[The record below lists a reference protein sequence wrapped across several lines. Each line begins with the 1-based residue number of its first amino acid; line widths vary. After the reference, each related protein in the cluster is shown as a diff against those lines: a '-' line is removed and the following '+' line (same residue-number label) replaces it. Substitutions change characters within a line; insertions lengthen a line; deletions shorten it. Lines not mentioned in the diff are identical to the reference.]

1 MVVNLEMEDF
11 FADDSE
17 ELVGIEELSDTKEE
31 VVDSE
36 EFLDGLDD
44 LEDSESSIAVVEE
57 DSHETSEAGVSSED
71 ELTDSLNEEP
81 EQSKEVVNTVERY
94 SSTELSYPCFVLDG
108 SEVFPK
114 HIISGLTK
122 MIESSLTV
130 EDTIKV
136 YVSINGNLSSIGGV
150 SPLQVKAI
158 IDLLGREKIT
168 AYYEKG
174 YVLKG
179 DLIYTLSS

>member
-11 FADDSE
+11 FADE
-17 ELVGIEELSDTKEE
+17 EDEVLVGVDELDNEEEE
-31 VVDSE
+31 
-36 EFLDGLDD
+36 LDGLDD
-44 LEDSESSIAVVEE
+44 LEDLDESLEVVEDDSSELVE
-57 DSHETSEAGVSSED
+57 DFGVSSEE
-71 ELTDSLNEEP
+71 ELEPTDEEP
-81 EQSKEVVNTVERY
+81 EQPKEVVNTVERY
-94 SSTELSYPCFVLDG
+94 SSTELAYPCFVLDG

-122 MIESSLTV
+122 MIESSLTI

-136 YVSINGNLSSIGGV
+136 YVSIDGNLSSIGGV
-150 SPLQVKAI
+150 SSLQVKAI
-158 IDLLGREKIT
+158 IDLLGRDKIT

-174 YVLKG
+174 YVLNG

>member
-11 FADDSE
+11 FADEEDEDLVGVE
-17 ELVGIEELSDTKEE
+17 ELNDTEEE
-31 VVDSE
+31 
-36 EFLDGLDD
+36 LDGLDD
-44 LEDSESSIAVVEE
+44 LEDLDESLEVVEE
-57 DSHETSEAGVSSED
+57 EVTESSELRVSSKAEVD
-71 ELTDSLNEEP
+71 ESLDEEP
-81 EQSKEVVNTVERY
+81 EQPKEVVNTVERY
-94 SSTELSYPCFVLDG
+94 SSTELAYPCFVLDG

-122 MIESSLTV
+122 MIESSLTI

-136 YVSINGNLSSIGGV
+136 YVSVDGNLSSIGGV
-150 SPLQVKAI
+150 SSLQVKAI
-158 IDLLGREKIT
+158 IDLLGRDKIT

-174 YVLKG
+174 YVLNG

>member
-11 FADDSE
+11 FAEDSE
-17 ELVGIEELSDTKEE
+17 ELVDIKELETSSEEGLENLEELEDLEEFEEPVEEE
-31 VVDSE
+31 VVAPTIEEGIDEE
-36 EFLDGLDD
+36 EF
-44 LEDSESSIAVVEE
+44 EE
-57 DSHETSEAGVSSED
+57 TF
-71 ELTDSLNEEP
+71 
-81 EQSKEVVNTVERY
+81 KEVVNTVERY
-94 SSTELSYPCFVLDG
+94 SSTELAYPCFVLDG

-122 MIESSLTV
+122 MIESSLTI

-136 YVSINGNLSSIGGV
+136 YVSIDGNLSSIGGV
-150 SPLQVKAI
+150 SSLQVKAI

-168 AYYEKG
+168 AYYEKE
-174 YVLKG
+174 YVLNG

>member
-11 FADDSE
+11 FADE
-17 ELVGIEELSDTKEE
+17 EEEDLVGIEELSDDEGDL
-31 VVDSE
+31 DS
-36 EFLDGLDD
+36 LDD
-44 LEDSESSIAVVEE
+44 LEDFDESLEVVGE
-57 DSHETSEAGVSSED
+57 DSYEEEEGGVYPEAE
-71 ELTDSLNEEP
+71 ELEPVEEEP
-81 EQSKEVVNTVERY
+81 EQPKEVVNTVERY

-136 YVSINGNLSSIGGV
+136 YVSIDGTLSSIGGV
-150 SPLQVKAI
+150 SSLQVKAI

-174 YVLKG
+174 YVLNG

>member
-11 FADDSE
+11 FADEENEDLVGVE
-17 ELVGIEELSDTKEE
+17 ELNDTEEE
-31 VVDSE
+31 
-36 EFLDGLDD
+36 LDGLDD
-44 LEDSESSIAVVEE
+44 LEDLDEILEVVEE
-57 DSHETSEAGVSSED
+57 EVAESVELGVSSEAEVD
-71 ELTDSLNEEP
+71 ESFDEEP
-81 EQSKEVVNTVERY
+81 QQPKEVVNTVERY
-94 SSTELSYPCFVLDG
+94 SSTELAYPCFVLDG

-136 YVSINGNLSSIGGV
+136 YVSIDGNLSSIGGV
-150 SPLQVKAI
+150 SSLQVKAI

-174 YVLKG
+174 YVLTG

>member
-17 ELVGIEELSDTKEE
+17 ELVGIEDLSETEE
-31 VVDSE
+31 VAESE
-36 EFLDGLDD
+36 EILDGLDD
-44 LEDSESSIAVVEE
+44 LEDLDEGLEVAEE
-57 DSHETSEAGVSSED
+57 DSSDLEESGVSP
-71 ELTDSLNEEP
+71 EE
-81 EQSKEVVNTVERY
+81 EVAESFEEEYKEVVNTVERY
-94 SSTELSYPCFVLDG
+94 SSTELAYPCFVLDG

-136 YVSINGNLSSIGGV
+136 YVSIDGNLSSIGGV
-150 SPLQVKAI
+150 SSLQVKAI

-174 YVLKG
+174 YVLNG

>member
-17 ELVGIEELSDTKEE
+17 ELVGIEELNE
-31 VVDSE
+31 SE
-36 EFLDGLDD
+36 ED
-44 LEDSESSIAVVEE
+44 LEDLEE
-57 DSHETSEAGVSSED
+57 LEDLDELEEPVGDEEVIESSED
-71 ELTDSLNEEP
+71 RGISEEEFEDTP
-81 EQSKEVVNTVERY
+81 KEVVNTVERY
-94 SSTELSYPCFVLDG
+94 SSTELAYPCFVLDG

-122 MIESSLTV
+122 MIESSLTI

-136 YVSINGNLSSIGGV
+136 YVSIDGNLSSIGGV
-150 SPLQVKAI
+150 SSLQVKAI
-158 IDLLGREKIT
+158 IDLLGRDKIT

-174 YVLKG
+174 YVLTG

>member
-1 MVVNLEMEDF
+1 MVVDLEMEDF
-11 FADDSE
+11 FDSE
-17 ELVGIEELSDTKEE
+17 EDLVGIEDLEPLEEDMPEDLEESSEE
-31 VVDSE
+31 VSE
-36 EFLDGLDD
+36 ESED
-44 LEDSESSIAVVEE
+44 LVEEEE
-57 DSHETSEAGVSSED
+57 DSTSQDTESE
-71 ELTDSLNEEP
+71 
-81 EQSKEVVNTVERY
+81 KEVVNTVERY
-94 SSTELSYPCFVLDG
+94 SSTDLAYPCFVLDG

-150 SPLQVKAI
+150 SSVQVKAI
-158 IDLLGREKIT
+158 IDLLGRDKIT
-168 AYYEKG
+168 AYYEEG
-174 YVLKG
+174 YILKG

>member
-1 MVVNLEMEDF
+1 MVVDLEMEDF

-17 ELVGIEELSDTKEE
+17 ELVGVEELEPLEE
-31 VVDSE
+31 
-36 EFLDGLDD
+36 DD
-44 LEDSESSIAVVEE
+44 LEDLDEALEEVTEEAPLEAKGIAEEVEE
-57 DSHETSEAGVSSED
+57 K
-71 ELTDSLNEEP
+71 EEP
-81 EQSKEVVNTVERY
+81 EKEVVNTIERY

-136 YVSINGNLSSIGGV
+136 YVSIDGTLSSIGGV
-150 SPLQVKAI
+150 SSLQVKAI
-158 IDLLGREKIT
+158 IDLLGRDKIT
-168 AYYEKG
+168 AYYERG
-174 YVLKG
+174 YVLNG

>member
-17 ELVGIEELSDTKEE
+17 ELVGIEELETSSEEELEDLEEFEEPVEEE
-31 VVDSE
+31 VVAPMIEECIDEE
-36 EFLDGLDD
+36 EF
-44 LEDSESSIAVVEE
+44 ED
-57 DSHETSEAGVSSED
+57 T
-71 ELTDSLNEEP
+71 P
-81 EQSKEVVNTVERY
+81 KEVVNTVERY

-122 MIESSLTV
+122 MIESSLTI
-130 EDTIKV
+130 ENTIKV
-136 YVSINGNLSSIGGV
+136 YVSIDGNISSIGGV
-150 SPLQVKAI
+150 SSLQVKAI

-174 YVLKG
+174 YVLNG

>member
-11 FADDSE
+11 FADEEDEVLVGVE
-17 ELVGIEELSDTKEE
+17 ELDNEEEE
-31 VVDSE
+31 
-36 EFLDGLDD
+36 LDGLDD
-44 LEDSESSIAVVEE
+44 LEDLDESLEVVEDDSSELVE
-57 DSHETSEAGVSSED
+57 DFGVSSEE
-71 ELTDSLNEEP
+71 ELEPTDEEP
-81 EQSKEVVNTVERY
+81 EQPKEVVNTVERY
-94 SSTELSYPCFVLDG
+94 SSTELTYPCFVLDG

-122 MIESSLTV
+122 MIESSLTI

-136 YVSINGNLSSIGGV
+136 YVSIDGNLSSIGGV
-150 SPLQVKAI
+150 SSLQVKAI

-174 YVLKG
+174 YVLNG

>member
-17 ELVGIEELSDTKEE
+17 ELVGIGELETSSEEELEDLDELEDLEELEELVEDEE
-31 VVDSE
+31 VIDSSEVEVINEE
-36 EFLDGLDD
+36 EFEG
-44 LEDSESSIAVVEE
+44 
-57 DSHETSEAGVSSED
+57 T
-71 ELTDSLNEEP
+71 P
-81 EQSKEVVNTVERY
+81 KEVVNTVERY
-94 SSTELSYPCFVLDG
+94 SSTELAYPCFVLDG

-122 MIESSLTV
+122 MIESSLTI

-136 YVSINGNLSSIGGV
+136 YVSIEGNLSSIGGV
-150 SPLQVKAI
+150 SSLQVKAI

-174 YVLKG
+174 YVLTG

>member
-11 FADDSE
+11 FADEEDEDLVGVE
-17 ELVGIEELSDTKEE
+17 ELDDTEEE
-31 VVDSE
+31 
-36 EFLDGLDD
+36 LDGLDD
-44 LEDSESSIAVVEE
+44 LEDLDESIEVVEE
-57 DSHETSEAGVSSED
+57 DSSELSELGVSPEA
-71 ELTDSLNEEP
+71 EVNESLDEEP
-81 EQSKEVVNTVERY
+81 EQPKEVVNTVERY
-94 SSTELSYPCFVLDG
+94 SSTELAYPCFVLDG

-122 MIESSLTV
+122 MIESSLTI

-136 YVSINGNLSSIGGV
+136 YVSIDGNLSSIGGV
-150 SPLQVKAI
+150 SSLQVKAI
-158 IDLLGREKIT
+158 IDLLGRDKIT

-174 YVLKG
+174 YVLNG

>member
-17 ELVGIEELSDTKEE
+17 ELVGVEELETSSEEELEDLDELEDLEELEEPVEDKVIESPEVEGIEEEVEDT
-31 VVDSE
+31 
-36 EFLDGLDD
+36 
-44 LEDSESSIAVVEE
+44 
-57 DSHETSEAGVSSED
+57 
-71 ELTDSLNEEP
+71 P
-81 EQSKEVVNTVERY
+81 KEVVNTVERY
-94 SSTELSYPCFVLDG
+94 SSTELAYPCFVLDG

-122 MIESSLTV
+122 MIESSLTI

-136 YVSINGNLSSIGGV
+136 YVSIEGNLSSIGGV
-150 SPLQVKAI
+150 SSLQVKAI

-174 YVLKG
+174 YVLTG

>member
-11 FADDSE
+11 FADE
-17 ELVGIEELSDTKEE
+17 EEEDLVGIGELSESEDDL
-31 VVDSE
+31 DS
-36 EFLDGLDD
+36 LDD
-44 LEDSESSIAVVEE
+44 LEDLDESLEVVEE
-57 DSHETSEAGVSSED
+57 DSSESAEDIGVSPKEVLEPID
-71 ELTDSLNEEP
+71 EEP
-81 EQSKEVVNTVERY
+81 EQPKEVVNTAERY
-94 SSTELSYPCFVLDG
+94 SSTELAYPCFVLDG

-136 YVSINGNLSSIGGV
+136 YVSIDGNLSSIGGV
-150 SPLQVKAI
+150 SSLQVKAI

-174 YVLKG
+174 YVLNG

>member
-17 ELVGIEELSDTKEE
+17 ELVGIGELETSSEEELEDLDELEVLEELEEPVEDEE
-31 VVDSE
+31 VIDSSEVEVINEE
-36 EFLDGLDD
+36 EFEG
-44 LEDSESSIAVVEE
+44 
-57 DSHETSEAGVSSED
+57 T
-71 ELTDSLNEEP
+71 P
-81 EQSKEVVNTVERY
+81 KEVVNTVERY
-94 SSTELSYPCFVLDG
+94 SSTELAYPCFVLDG

-122 MIESSLTV
+122 MIESSLTI

-136 YVSINGNLSSIGGV
+136 YVSIEGNLSSIGGV
-150 SPLQVKAI
+150 SSLQVKAI

-174 YVLKG
+174 YVLTG

>member
-11 FADDSE
+11 FDDDTV
-17 ELVGIEELSDTKEE
+17 ELVGIEELETSSEEELEDLDELEDLKELEEPVEDEEARESYEVEGIEEEE
-31 VVDSE
+31 V
-36 EFLDGLDD
+36 
-44 LEDSESSIAVVEE
+44 ED
-57 DSHETSEAGVSSED
+57 T
-71 ELTDSLNEEP
+71 P
-81 EQSKEVVNTVERY
+81 QEVVNTVERY
-94 SSTELSYPCFVLDG
+94 SSTELAYPCFVLDG

-122 MIESSLTV
+122 MIESSLTI

-136 YVSINGNLSSIGGV
+136 YVSIDGNLSSIGGV
-150 SPLQVKAI
+150 SSLQVKAI
-158 IDLLGREKIT
+158 IDLLGRDKIT

-174 YVLKG
+174 YVLNG

>member
-17 ELVGIEELSDTKEE
+17 ELVGIEELETSSEEELEDLDELEDLEKFEEPVEEE
-31 VVDSE
+31 VVASTIEEGIGEE
-36 EFLDGLDD
+36 EF
-44 LEDSESSIAVVEE
+44 ED
-57 DSHETSEAGVSSED
+57 T
-71 ELTDSLNEEP
+71 P
-81 EQSKEVVNTVERY
+81 KEVVNTVERY
-94 SSTELSYPCFVLDG
+94 SSTELAYPCFVLDG

-122 MIESSLTV
+122 MIESSLTI

-136 YVSINGNLSSIGGV
+136 YVSIDGNLSSIGGV
-150 SPLQVKAI
+150 SSLQVKAI

-174 YVLKG
+174 YVLNG

>member
-11 FADDSE
+11 FADE
-17 ELVGIEELSDTKEE
+17 EEEDLVGIEELSESEDDLDSLNNLEDLDEGLEVVEEASSELVENLGVSTKEE
-31 VVDSE
+31 
-36 EFLDGLDD
+36 
-44 LEDSESSIAVVEE
+44 LEPVK
-57 DSHETSEAGVSSED
+57 
-71 ELTDSLNEEP
+71 EEP
-81 EQSKEVVNTVERY
+81 EQPKEVVNTVERY

-136 YVSINGNLSSIGGV
+136 YVSIDGNLSSIGGV
-150 SPLQVKAI
+150 SSLQVKAI

-174 YVLKG
+174 YVLNG

>member
-17 ELVGIEELSDTKEE
+17 EPVGIEELETYSEEELEDLDELEDLEELEEPVEDEVIESPEVEGIEEE
-31 VVDSE
+31 V
-36 EFLDGLDD
+36 
-44 LEDSESSIAVVEE
+44 ED
-57 DSHETSEAGVSSED
+57 T
-71 ELTDSLNEEP
+71 P
-81 EQSKEVVNTVERY
+81 KEVVNTVERY
-94 SSTELSYPCFVLDG
+94 SSTELAYPCFVLDG

-136 YVSINGNLSSIGGV
+136 YVSIDGNLSSIGGV
-150 SPLQVKAI
+150 SSLQVKAI

-174 YVLKG
+174 YVLNG

>member
-11 FADDSE
+11 FAEDSE
-17 ELVGIEELSDTKEE
+17 ELVDIKELETSSEEELEDLDEFEE
-31 VVDSE
+31 PVEDKGVVPAAEEDIDEE
-36 EFLDGLDD
+36 EF
-44 LEDSESSIAVVEE
+44 ED
-57 DSHETSEAGVSSED
+57 T
-71 ELTDSLNEEP
+71 
-81 EQSKEVVNTVERY
+81 SKEVVNTVERY
-94 SSTELSYPCFVLDG
+94 SSTELAYPCFVLDG

-122 MIESSLTV
+122 MIESSLTI

-150 SPLQVKAI
+150 SSLQVKAI
-158 IDLLGREKIT
+158 IDLLGRDKIT

-174 YVLKG
+174 YVLNG

>member
-17 ELVGIEELSDTKEE
+17 ELVGIEELETSSEEELEDLDELEDLEEFEEPVEGE
-31 VVDSE
+31 VVAPTIEEGIDEE
-36 EFLDGLDD
+36 EF
-44 LEDSESSIAVVEE
+44 ED
-57 DSHETSEAGVSSED
+57 T
-71 ELTDSLNEEP
+71 P
-81 EQSKEVVNTVERY
+81 KEVVNTVERY
-94 SSTELSYPCFVLDG
+94 SSTELAYPCFVLDG

-136 YVSINGNLSSIGGV
+136 YVSIDGNLSSIGGV
-150 SPLQVKAI
+150 SSLQVKAI
-158 IDLLGREKIT
+158 IDLLGRDKIT

-174 YVLKG
+174 YVLNG

>member
-11 FADDSE
+11 FADDLE
-17 ELVGIEELSDTKEE
+17 ELVGVEELETSLEEELEDLDELEDLEELEEPVEDEE
-31 VVDSE
+31 VVPTTEGGIDEE
-36 EFLDGLDD
+36 EF
-44 LEDSESSIAVVEE
+44 ED
-57 DSHETSEAGVSSED
+57 T
-71 ELTDSLNEEP
+71 P
-81 EQSKEVVNTVERY
+81 KEVVNTVERY
-94 SSTELSYPCFVLDG
+94 SSTELAYPCFVLDG

-122 MIESSLTV
+122 MIESSLTI

-136 YVSINGNLSSIGGV
+136 YVSIDGGLSSIGGV
-150 SPLQVKAI
+150 SSLQVKAI

-174 YVLKG
+174 YVLNG

>member
-17 ELVGIEELSDTKEE
+17 ELVGIEELETFSEEGLEDLDELEDLEELVKPVEEEELVTPKKRGTEEE
-31 VVDSE
+31 V
-36 EFLDGLDD
+36 
-44 LEDSESSIAVVEE
+44 ED
-57 DSHETSEAGVSSED
+57 T
-71 ELTDSLNEEP
+71 P
-81 EQSKEVVNTVERY
+81 KEVVNTVERY
-94 SSTELSYPCFVLDG
+94 SSTELAYPCFVLDG

-122 MIESSLTV
+122 MIESSLTI

-136 YVSINGNLSSIGGV
+136 YVSIDGNLSSIGGV
-150 SPLQVKAI
+150 SSLQVKAI
-158 IDLLGREKIT
+158 IDLLGRDKIT

-174 YVLKG
+174 YVLNG

>member
-17 ELVGIEELSDTKEE
+17 ELVGIEELETSSEEELEDLEEFEEPVEEE
-31 VVDSE
+31 VVAPTIEEGIDEE
-36 EFLDGLDD
+36 EF
-44 LEDSESSIAVVEE
+44 ED
-57 DSHETSEAGVSSED
+57 T
-71 ELTDSLNEEP
+71 P
-81 EQSKEVVNTVERY
+81 KEVVNTVERY
-94 SSTELSYPCFVLDG
+94 SSTELAYPCFVLDG

-122 MIESSLTV
+122 MIESSLTI

-136 YVSINGNLSSIGGV
+136 YVSIEGNLSSIGGV
-150 SPLQVKAI
+150 SSLQVKAI

-174 YVLKG
+174 YVLNG

>member
-17 ELVGIEELSDTKEE
+17 ELVGVEELETSLEEELEDLDELEDLEELEEPVEDEE
-31 VVDSE
+31 VVPTTEGGIDEE
-36 EFLDGLDD
+36 EF
-44 LEDSESSIAVVEE
+44 ED
-57 DSHETSEAGVSSED
+57 T
-71 ELTDSLNEEP
+71 P
-81 EQSKEVVNTVERY
+81 KEVVNTVERY
-94 SSTELSYPCFVLDG
+94 SSTELAYPCFVLDG

-136 YVSINGNLSSIGGV
+136 YVSIDGNLSSIGGV
-150 SPLQVKAI
+150 SSLQVKAI

-174 YVLKG
+174 YVLNG

>member
-17 ELVGIEELSDTKEE
+17 ELVGVEELETSLEEELEDLDELEEPVEDEE
-31 VVDSE
+31 VVPTTEEGIDEE
-36 EFLDGLDD
+36 EF
-44 LEDSESSIAVVEE
+44 ED
-57 DSHETSEAGVSSED
+57 T
-71 ELTDSLNEEP
+71 P
-81 EQSKEVVNTVERY
+81 KEVVNTVERY
-94 SSTELSYPCFVLDG
+94 SSTELAYPCFLLDG

-136 YVSINGNLSSIGGV
+136 YVSIDGNLSSIGGV
-150 SPLQVKAI
+150 SSLQVKAI

-174 YVLKG
+174 YVLNG

>member
-1 MVVNLEMEDF
+1 MVVDLEMGDF
-11 FADDSE
+11 FDSE
-17 ELVGIEELSDTKEE
+17 EDLVGIEDLEPLEEDMPEDLEESSEE
-31 VVDSE
+31 VSE
-36 EFLDGLDD
+36 ESED
-44 LEDSESSIAVVEE
+44 LVEDEE
-57 DSHETSEAGVSSED
+57 DKED
-71 ELTDSLNEEP
+71 YAPQDTEP
-81 EQSKEVVNTVERY
+81 GKEVVNTVERY
-94 SSTELSYPCFVLDG
+94 SSTDLAYPCFVLDG

-150 SPLQVKAI
+150 SSVQVKAI
-158 IDLLGREKIT
+158 IDLLGRDKIT
-168 AYYEKG
+168 AYYEEG
-174 YVLKG
+174 YILKG

>member
-11 FADDSE
+11 FADEEDEVLVGVE
-17 ELVGIEELSDTKEE
+17 ELDNEEEE
-31 VVDSE
+31 
-36 EFLDGLDD
+36 LDGLDD
-44 LEDSESSIAVVEE
+44 LEDLDESLEVVED
-57 DSHETSEAGVSSED
+57 DSSELVEGFGVSSEE
-71 ELTDSLNEEP
+71 ELEPTDEEP
-81 EQSKEVVNTVERY
+81 EQPKEVVNTVERY
-94 SSTELSYPCFVLDG
+94 SSTELAYPCFVLDG

-122 MIESSLTV
+122 MIESSLTI

-136 YVSINGNLSSIGGV
+136 YVSIDGNLSSIGGV
-150 SPLQVKAI
+150 SSLQVKAI
-158 IDLLGREKIT
+158 IDLFGREKIT

-174 YVLKG
+174 YVLNG

>member
-17 ELVGIEELSDTKEE
+17 ELVGVEELETSLEE
-31 VVDSE
+31 ELEDLEELEEPVEDEKVVPTTEEGIDEE
-36 EFLDGLDD
+36 EF
-44 LEDSESSIAVVEE
+44 ED
-57 DSHETSEAGVSSED
+57 T
-71 ELTDSLNEEP
+71 P
-81 EQSKEVVNTVERY
+81 KEVVNTVERY
-94 SSTELSYPCFVLDG
+94 SSTELAYPCFVLDG

-136 YVSINGNLSSIGGV
+136 YVSIDGNLSSIGGV
-150 SPLQVKAI
+150 SSLQVKAI

-179 DLIYTLSS
+179 DLIYTLSSW

>member
-17 ELVGIEELSDTKEE
+17 EFVGIEELETSSEEGLEDLDELEDLEELIEPVEDREEELVTPTKGGIEEE
-31 VVDSE
+31 V
-36 EFLDGLDD
+36 
-44 LEDSESSIAVVEE
+44 EDS
-57 DSHETSEAGVSSED
+57 
-71 ELTDSLNEEP
+71 P
-81 EQSKEVVNTVERY
+81 KEVVNTVERY

-122 MIESSLTV
+122 MIESSLTI

-136 YVSINGNLSSIGGV
+136 YVSIDGDLSSIGGV
-150 SPLQVKAI
+150 SSLQVKAI

>member
-17 ELVGIEELSDTKEE
+17 ELVGVEELETSSGEEIEDLDELEDLEELEEPVEDEVIESPKVESIEEES
-31 VVDSE
+31 
-36 EFLDGLDD
+36 
-44 LEDSESSIAVVEE
+44 EDS
-57 DSHETSEAGVSSED
+57 
-71 ELTDSLNEEP
+71 P
-81 EQSKEVVNTVERY
+81 KEVVNTVERY
-94 SSTELSYPCFVLDG
+94 SSTELAYPCFVLDG

-122 MIESSLTV
+122 MIESSLTI

-136 YVSINGNLSSIGGV
+136 YVSVDGNLSSIGGV
-150 SPLQVKAI
+150 SSLQVKAI

-174 YVLKG
+174 YVLNG